1 MRKKIIINFKKRKA
15 FFLKVSLK
23 LLKMKPLV
31 DLELMIHEQ
40 DTETPHP
47 GCMVLGTYL
56 SKSKLGSL
64 ICKMDQD

>member
-1 MRKKIIINFKKRKA
+1 MFNEKENYNQFQKKRKA

-23 LLKMKPLV
+23 LLKIKPLV

-47 GCMVLGTYL
+47 RCMVLGT
-56 SKSKLGSL
+56 
-64 ICKMDQD
+64 

>member
-1 MRKKIIINFKKRKA
+1 MRKKIIINFKRRKA

-31 DLELMIHEQ
+31 ELELMIHEQ

-47 GCMVLGTYL
+47 GCVLGNIAFQVQTRFSHL
-56 SKSKLGSL
+56 
-64 ICKMDQD
+64 

>member
-47 GCMVLGTYL
+47 GCMVLGT
-56 SKSKLGSL
+56 
-64 ICKMDQD
+64 